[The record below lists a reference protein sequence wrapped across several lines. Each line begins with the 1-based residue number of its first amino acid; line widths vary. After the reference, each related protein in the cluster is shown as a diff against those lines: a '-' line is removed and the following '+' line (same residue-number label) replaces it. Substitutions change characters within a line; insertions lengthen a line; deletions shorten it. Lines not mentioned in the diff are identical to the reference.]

1 MPPTAKPVSPAASP
15 AAPQFDPT
23 NPFFV
28 QQDRTV
34 LVEVENP
41 KYAAARDALAPFAE
55 LEKSPQHIH
64 TYRITDLS
72 VWNAAAAG
80 MTADDMLGVLAEYTK
95 FPLPTNIP
103 ANIADA
109 VSRYGRVKLERAP
122 DATLR
127 LVCDDKPL
135 LVELARNKKLKEYL
149 GTKLDDTSFAIEPVN
164 RGIVKQLLITI
175 GYPAEDLAGYT
186 EGAALP
192 MAVRSVA
199 ASGMPFNVRDYQRES
214 ADVFHADGGAR
225 GGSGVIVLPCG
236 AGKTIVGILAMCLL
250 QKNTLVLTTS
260 ITAVKQWVRE
270 ILDKSDL
277 TPDQVKE
284 YTGDVKEIGPVTV
297 ATYQIVT
304 YRPGKKR
311 KKKAKGDKEPAAAVP
326 DAEGTPG
333 KSTAVSKR
341 RLPVAAN
348 APEEDEELDDFAQQ
362 LLAEQE
368 QEDAGDGGDDEEDTG
383 PTGPTDPANYPH
395 FKLFEERDWGLIV
408 YDEVHLLPAPVF
420 RVTAQIQARRRLGL
434 TATLIR
440 EDGREGDVFTLI
452 GPKKY
457 DVPWREL
464 ETKGWIASASCS
476 EVRVALP
483 DDRTRMEYAVADWR
497 HKYRIA
503 SENIAKDDV
512 VAELLRQYQDQRV
525 LVIGQYLSQLKI
537 IAKRFDLPLI
547 TGSTPNK
554 EREDLYGK
562 FRTGAVRHLVL
573 SKVGNFAIDLP
584 DANVLIQVSG
594 TFGSRQ
600 EEAQRLGRILR
611 PKSSGEGDAHFF
623 TLVTR
628 DTRELD
634 FAHHR
639 QMFLTEQGYSYQI
652 LDEREVIAKSSHGG

>member
-1 MPPTAKPVSPAASP
+1 MSNPPPKPPP

-23 NPFFV
+23 NPLIV
-28 QQDRTV
+28 QGDRSV
-34 LVEVENP
+34 LVEVDNP

-55 LEKSPQHIH
+55 LEKSPEHIH
-64 TYRITDLS
+64 TYRISNLS

-80 MTADDMLGVLAEYTK
+80 LTADDMIGVLRQYAK
-95 FPLPTNIP
+95 FPVPNNLP
-103 ANIADA
+103 ADLA
-109 VSRYGRVKLERAP
+109 ETVSRYGRVKLQRRDDGGMAITSP
-122 DATLR
+122 DA
-127 LVCDDKPL
+127 PL
-135 LVELARNKKLKEYL
+135 LAELARNKKLKEYL
-149 GTKLDDTSFAIEPVN
+149 GEKLADGFVIDAGH
-164 RGIVKQLLITI
+164 RGVVKQLLIGI

-186 EGAALP
+186 DGAGLP
-192 MAVRSVA
+192 MALRAVA
-199 ASGMPFNVRDYQRES
+199 ASGKPFSVRDYQREA
-214 ADVFHADGGAR
+214 ADVFHAGGDVR

-236 AGKTIVGILAMCLL
+236 AGKTIVGITAMTLL

-270 ILDKSDL
+270 IIDKTDL
-277 TPDQVKE
+277 TEADVKE
-284 YTGDVKEIGPVTV
+284 YTGEIKEIGPVTV

-311 KKKAKGDKEPAAAVP
+311 KKKKGVGDGASGAPDDEADDFDADEALAEAAEEPASA
-326 DAEGTPG
+326 
-333 KSTAVSKR
+333 
-341 RLPVAAN
+341 
-348 APEEDEELDDFAQQ
+348 DD
-362 LLAEQE
+362 
-368 QEDAGDGGDDEEDTG
+368 TN
-383 PTGPTDPANYPH
+383 PANYPH
-395 FKLFEERDWGLIV
+395 FKLFEQRDWGLIV

-440 EDGREGDVFTLI
+440 EDGREGDVFSLI

-476 EVRVALP
+476 EIRVALP
-483 DDRTRMEYAVADWR
+483 DDKTRMEYAVADWR
-497 HKYRIA
+497 AKYRLA
-503 SENIAKDDV
+503 SENPAKLDV
-512 VAELLRQYQDQRV
+512 VAELLRRYHDQRV
-525 LVIGQYLSQLKI
+525 IVIGQYLDQLRQ
-537 IAKRFDLPLI
+537 IATRFDLPMI
-547 TGSTPNK
+547 TGSTGNA
-554 EREDLYGK
+554 ERETLYDK
-562 FRTGAVRHLVL
+562 FRTGEIGHIVL

-611 PKSSGEGDAHFF
+611 PKSSGDEHASFF

-639 QMFLTEQGYSYQI
+639 QMFLTEQGYSYEI
-652 LDEREVIAKSSHGG
+652 LDEREVLPAVREAG